1 MESEIVESVHHAII
15 PAECIDQYY
24 PSERR
29 NELQCFPST
38 VESRFRTDLPSLT
51 FGSSATVVFNPA
63 EGLQDIVLTAVLPAP
78 TGSLYTNWALGKN
91 WLARSIRQ
99 IGLRIGGSSLYYFTG
114 DQLEVAN
121 YQDCEDSGKKDAVA
135 QLGGSEILTLGAFAS
150 ASARTASI
158 YLKMPFNTISAL
170 QKSLPLPTDLLTQPV
185 QILIETAPASE
196 WFFPLAGALQSNL
209 PTGFSS
215 AQIQYKQVHLS
226 DSAHQL
232 ARTHNMN
239 EESLTYPLKYFQQT
253 TFRTNVTG
261 VTAFQDQQIN
271 LTGFRA
277 GSVKWINL
285 WAYQYAD
292 AAGAPVNVGQTGNW
306 TALPRVQLS
315 VNGLVYYDSKDNA
328 SQLLS
333 LCELKTPAT
342 VTNSILAD
350 AGGGAASATPVASPW
365 VRIPF
370 AQVAEA
376 LSNETNTTLGLAISN
391 SVVNV
396 TIQFPVAGSYRVS
409 ASYEYVSELMFSR
422 GSAEYVF

>member
-1 MESEIVESVHHAII
+1 MESEIVESVHHAIV

-29 NELQCFPST
+29 NEMQCFPTT
-38 VESRFRTDLPSLT
+38 VESRFRTDLPSLN
-51 FGSSATVVFNPA
+51 FGSSSTVVFNPA

-78 TGSLYTNWALGKN
+78 TGSLYTNWALAKC

-114 DQLEVAN
+114 DQLQIAIL
-121 YQDCEDSGKKDAVA
+121 QDCEDSGKKDAVA
-135 QLGGSEILTLGAFAS
+135 ALSGAEVLTLADFAS
-150 ASARTASI
+150 AQARTASI
-158 YLKMPFNTISAL
+158 YIKLPFNSISAL

-185 QILIETAPASE
+185 QLLIETAPASE
-196 WFFPLAGALQSNL
+196 WFFPLAGALQSDL
-209 PTGFSS
+209 PTGFAS
-215 AQIQYKQVHLS
+215 AQIQYKQVHMT
-226 DSAHQL
+226 DQGHQL

-253 TFRTNVTG
+253 TFRTNVTAQAN
-261 VTAFQDQQIN
+261 TDSQIN

-285 WAYQYAD
+285 WALQTRD
-292 AAGAPVNVGQTGNW
+292 GSGNPVNVGQSNNW
-306 TALPRVQLS
+306 AALPRVQLS
-315 VNGLVYYDSKDNA
+315 VNGLVYYDSKDYA

-333 LCELKTPAT
+333 LCELKSPAT
-342 VTNSILAD
+342 FSNSILAD
-350 AGGGAASATPVASPW
+350 AGGGAASASPVASPW

-396 TIQFPVAGSYRVS
+396 TLQFPEAGTYVVN
-409 ASYEYVSELMFSR
+409 ASYEYVSELMFTR